1 MAKILIVE
9 DEPDMVMGLADNLE
23 FENYEVLTAVD
34 GEAGLALALKESPDL
49 ILLDVMMPKM
59 DGFEVCKRIRESGST
74 VPILMLT
81 AKSAEIDKIRGLE
94 LGADDY
100 VTKPFGVRELLARIK
115 ACLRRSLGDVAGQLK
130 HLTIGEAEVDL
141 TKGRVVRG
149 DKEGVLGHYE
159 IEILRLLAAN
169 RDQPVERNDILKE
182 IWGFVDPTNRTVDN
196 HVVSLRRKIEQ
207 DAKHPEHILTVHG
220 IGYKLVC

>member
-115 ACLRRSLGDVAGQLK
+115 ACLRRSYGDVAGQLK
-130 HLTIGEAEVDL
+130 HLTIGEAEIDL